1 MTLYSWLVTLDRNV
15 SDLTKV
21 GQVLH
26 RVSLQLPN
34 LSLVSDVLPTATMN
48 DGPPSS
54 EFTITPALPCR
65 ERIIRLGGLALGEV
79 TRSAVCADLACNLV
93 VGISTNIFEIRLRS
107 QQFIRKVY

>member
-1 MTLYSWLVTLDRNV
+1 MTLNSWLVTFDLNL
-15 SDLTKV
+15 SDLTNV

-34 LSLVSDVLPTATMN
+34 ASPEPDALPTATMN

-79 TRSAVCADLACNLV
+79 TRFAVCANLACDLV
-93 VGISTNIFEIRLRS
+93 CVGILTKNGVYTALLAKLIR
-107 QQFIRKVY
+107 

>member
-1 MTLYSWLVTLDRNV
+1 MTLYSWLVTLDRKV

-79 TRSAVCADLACNLV
+79 TRSAVCAALACNLV
-93 VGISTNIFEIRLRS
+93 CVGIFLKNIDIAC
-107 QQFIRKVY
+107 